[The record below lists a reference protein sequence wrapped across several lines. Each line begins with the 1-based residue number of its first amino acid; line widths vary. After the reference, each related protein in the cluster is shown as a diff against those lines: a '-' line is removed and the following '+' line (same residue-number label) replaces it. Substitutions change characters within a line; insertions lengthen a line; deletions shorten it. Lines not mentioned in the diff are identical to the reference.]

1 MTRVLVVGV
10 GVTGEAVAGELAA
23 GGDEVTVIEDA
34 PRPSAPEYNARVER
48 LAGVGVQLVEA
59 PLPAT
64 IAERLDWAELVVP
77 SPGVPERHLVL
88 VEAVAHGV
96 PIRSEIDLAAE
107 RAAMPIVAVTGTNG
121 KTTVTGLIAAMLH
134 ESGVRVTAGG
144 NIGRPLIEAVHDDV
158 DVVVAEVSSFQL
170 RFTTE
175 SFRPR
180 VAVLLNVAP
189 DHLDWHG
196 GFDAYVAAK
205 ARIFANQTRDD
216 LLVFNDGDPLAHDL
230 AQAAPSRTIGY
241 EVRVDDAVEEPWT
254 VRGKWHSRFADDA
267 RVAEMMRARW
277 RVGDLPFPTPMDRE
291 NAIAATETV
300 LDLGVDDDAIVRAL
314 HDFARLP
321 HRVELVGKAGGVAYY
336 DDSKATNPHAT
347 LHGLEGFDS
356 VVLIAGGRNKGLDLS
371 VLRSAAPRLRAV
383 IAIGEA
389 APDVEAAFAGAAPVE
404 PATSMR
410 DAVRAAAARAEPGDV
425 VLLSPAC
432 ASFDWYA
439 DYAERGDDFAREVA
453 RLEEDA

>member
-1 MTRVLVVGV
+1 
-10 GVTGEAVAGELAA
+10 
-23 GGDEVTVIEDA
+23 
-34 PRPSAPEYNARVER
+34 
-48 LAGVGVQLVEA
+48 VEA
-59 PLPAT
+59 A
-64 IAERLDWAELVVP
+64 
-77 SPGVPERHLVL
+77 
-88 VEAVAHGV
+88 AHGV
-96 PIRSEIDLAAE
+96 PIRSEIDLAVE
-107 RAAMPIVAVTGTNG
+107 RAPMPIVAVTGTNG

-144 NIGRPLIEAVHDDV
+144 NIGRPLIEALHDDV

-196 GFDAYVAAK
+196 SFDAYVAAK
-205 ARIFANQTRDD
+205 ARVFANQTRDD
-216 LLVFNDGDPLAHDL
+216 LLVYNAGDPIARDL
-230 AQAAPSRTIGY
+230 AETAPSRTIGY
-241 EVRVDDAVEEPWT
+241 EVHVDDSVEEPWT
-254 VRGKWHSRFADDA
+254 VRGKGHSRFTDDA
-267 RVAEMMRARW
+267 RIAEMMRVRW

-291 NAIAATETV
+291 NAIAATEAV
-300 LDLGVDDDAIVRAL
+300 LDLGVDDEAIVRAL
-314 HDFARLP
+314 QDFARLP

-356 VVLIAGGRNKGLDLS
+356 AVLIAGGRNKGLDLG
-371 VLRSAAPRLRAV
+371 VLRSAAPRLRTV

-389 APDVEAAFAGAAPVE
+389 APDIEAAFAGVAPVE
-404 PATSMR
+404 RASSMR

-425 VLLSPAC
+425 VLLSPSC

-439 DYAERGDDFAREVA
+439 NYAERGDDFAREVA
-453 RLEEDA
+453 RLEEQA

>member
-1 MTRVLVVGV
+1 LTRVLVVGV

-23 GGDEVTVIEDA
+23 GGDDVTVIEDA
-34 PRPSAPEYNARVER
+34 PRPRASEYRARVER
-48 LAGVGVQLVEA
+48 LADVGVQLVEA

-64 IAERLDWAELVVP
+64 IAEHLHWAELVVP
-77 SPGVPERHLVL
+77 SPGVPERHLAL
-88 VEAVAHGV
+88 VEARVHGV

-107 RAAMPIVAVTGTNG
+107 RAPMPIVAVTGTNG

-196 GFDAYVAAK
+196 SFDAYVAAK
-205 ARIFANQTRDD
+205 ARVFANQTGDD
-216 LLVFNDGDPLAHDL
+216 LLVYNAGDPIARDL
-230 AQAAPSRTIGY
+230 AETAPSRTVGY
-241 EVRVDDAVEEPWT
+241 EVHVDDAVEKPWT
-254 VRGKWHSRFADDA
+254 VHGKGHSRFTDDA

-300 LDLGVDDDAIVRAL
+300 LDLGVDTDAIVRAL
-314 HDFARLP
+314 QDFARLP

-356 VVLIAGGRNKGLDLS
+356 AVLIAGGRNKGLDLG

-389 APDVEAAFAGAAPVE
+389 APDIEAAFAGVVSVE
-404 PATSMR
+404 PAASMH

-439 DYAERGDDFAREVA
+439 NYADRGDDFAREVA
-453 RLEEDA
+453 RLEEHA

>member
-1 MTRVLVVGV
+1 
-10 GVTGEAVAGELAA
+10 
-23 GGDEVTVIEDA
+23 
-34 PRPSAPEYNARVER
+34 
-48 LAGVGVQLVEA
+48 LVEA

-64 IAERLDWAELVVP
+64 IAERLHWAELVVP
-77 SPGVPERHLVL
+77 SPGVPERHVAL
-88 VEAVAHGV
+88 VEAGVHGV

-107 RAAMPIVAVTGTNG
+107 RAPMPIVAVTGTNG

-205 ARIFANQTRDD
+205 ARVFANQTADD
-216 LLVFNDGDPLAHDL
+216 LLVYNAGDPIARDL
-230 AQAAPSRTIGY
+230 AATAPSRTVGY
-241 EVRVDDAVEEPWT
+241 EVDVDDSVEKPWT
-254 VRGKWHSRFADDA
+254 VRGKGHNRFTDDA

-300 LDLGVDDDAIVRAL
+300 LDLGVDTDAIVRAL
-314 HDFARLP
+314 QDFARLP

-356 VVLIAGGRNKGLDLS
+356 AVLIAGGRNKGLDLG

-389 APDVEAAFAGAAPVE
+389 APDIQDAFAGVVSVE

-439 DYAERGDDFAREVA
+439 NYAERGDDFAREVA
-453 RLEEDA
+453 RLDEHA